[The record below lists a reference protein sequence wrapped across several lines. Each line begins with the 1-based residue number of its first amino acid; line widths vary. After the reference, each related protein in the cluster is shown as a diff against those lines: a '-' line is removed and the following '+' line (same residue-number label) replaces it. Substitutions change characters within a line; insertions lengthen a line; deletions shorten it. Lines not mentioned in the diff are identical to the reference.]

1 MLILGFKV
9 LQSKDLQVSMT
20 LHKPIIN
27 PIVQIGGKRQLRCDT
42 DTCTLTL
49 KKFKPISGEVC
60 YSHFIPVTS

>member
-9 LQSKDLQVSMT
+9 LQFKDLKVSMT

-27 PIVQIGGKRQLRCDT
+27 PTVQIGGKRQLRCDA

-49 KKFKPISGEVC
+49 KKFKPLSGEVY